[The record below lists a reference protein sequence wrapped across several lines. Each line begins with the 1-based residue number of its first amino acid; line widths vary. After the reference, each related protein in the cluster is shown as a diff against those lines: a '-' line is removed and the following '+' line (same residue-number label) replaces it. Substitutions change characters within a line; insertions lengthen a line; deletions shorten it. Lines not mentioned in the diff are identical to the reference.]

1 MAKVKIKK
9 PIEYK
14 TIVKRPKDQSPDGQI
29 IGPQFQLKP
38 VEKVKMGNNGKK

>member
-14 TIVKRPKDQSPDGQI
+14 TILPRPKGFAPKGEI
-29 IGPQFQLKP
+29 IGTQFVLKP
-38 VEKVKMGNNGKK
+38 VEKVDMKKGK